1 MIKHSERWK
10 EALYERK
17 HFIPK
22 KHKSNSEFMQMCIIC
37 DFSSKQTITR
47 VFCLFLA
54 VFLSPR
60 TLYREQESSANML
73 SRCDVVEFT
82 HRLFC
87 FSLRSSNF
95 LYTYSNIILCKY
107 CAGLSSFYSMALYM
121 VVIDIGYMWMKLKI
135 LLIFFLFHFD
145 EFIGLWNAFKI
156 RCYMAAFYFN
166 SRITSSN
173 SNNKKG
179 WAYKFHGNENEN
191 LCCKWQKFT
200 ELPWYATS
208 PAQKIKIK
216 THSKSF

>member
-1 MIKHSERWK
+1 
-10 EALYERK
+10 
-17 HFIPK
+17 
-22 KHKSNSEFMQMCIIC
+22 MCIIC

-135 LLIFFLFHFD
+135 LLIFFCFILMNSLDCEMHLKFVVIWLPFTSTAESLAATATIKKD
-145 EFIGLWNAFKI
+145 ERINFTVMKMRIYVVNDK
-156 RCYMAAFYFN
+156 N
-166 SRITSSN
+166 SRN
-173 SNNKKG
+173 YHDMLPVQHKK
-179 WAYKFHGNENEN
+179 
-191 LCCKWQKFT
+191 
-200 ELPWYATS
+200 
-208 PAQKIKIK
+208 
-216 THSKSF
+216 